1 VKNKLNND
9 FGCQSMVGKIKHIL
23 VKHPKDAY
31 QNQLKIDGESKKL
44 NYLSKPDYKK
54 SISDYER
61 LIDFFKTNNIEIHYL
76 PIDEDT
82 SLDSIYTHD
91 PCIISNSGV
100 ILSNMGK
107 KDRQTEPEAIAS
119 YFNSINIPI
128 LGQIKSP
135 GTLEGGDVVWID
147 KRTVAVGEGYRTNAE
162 GIRQLKSLLK
172 SDVDKVIT
180 VPLPHWTGPADC
192 LHLMSNVS
200 PIDHDLYLV
209 YSKLLPVSF
218 REYLLERGI
227 KLVEVP
233 DEEYDSMGCNVLA
246 VSPRKVIMIN
256 KNPITQQR
264 LEAENVE
271 IHTYDGSEISIKGSG
286 GPTCLTRPFMRSL

>member
-1 VKNKLNND
+1 
-9 FGCQSMVGKIKHIL
+9 MVGEIKRVL

-31 QNQLKIDGESKKL
+31 QDQFKIDGESKKL
-44 NYLSKPDYKK
+44 NYLGKPDYKK
-54 SISDYER
+54 SKKDYEQ
-61 LIDFFKTNNIEIHYL
+61 LIDFFNTNNIEIHYL
-76 PIDEDT
+76 PIDEYT
-82 SLDSIYTHD
+82 SIDSIYTHD

-107 KDRQTEPEAIAS
+107 SDRQTEPEAIAS
-119 YFNSINIPI
+119 YFNSINVPI

-147 KRTVAVGEGYRTNAE
+147 ERTIAVGEGYRTNAE
-162 GIRQLKSLLK
+162 GIHQFKSLLK
-172 SDVDKVIT
+172 NDVDKVIT

-209 YSKLLPVSF
+209 YSRLLPVSF
-218 REYLLERGI
+218 REYLLGRGI
-227 KLVEVP
+227 KLIEVP
-233 DEEYDSMGCNVLA
+233 DREYDSMGCNVLA
-246 VSPRKVIMIN
+246 IAPRKVIMIN
-256 KNPITQQR
+256 KNPITQKR

-271 IHTYDGSEISIKGSG
+271 VHTYDGSEISIKGSG
-286 GPTCLTRPFMRSL
+286 GPTCLTRPFMRSQ